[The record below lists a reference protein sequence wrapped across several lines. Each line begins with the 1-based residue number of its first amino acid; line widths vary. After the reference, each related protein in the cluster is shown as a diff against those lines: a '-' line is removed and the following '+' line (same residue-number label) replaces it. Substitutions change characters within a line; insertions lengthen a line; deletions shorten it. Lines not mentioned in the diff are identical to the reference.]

1 MKILEFQTRI
11 MKHQNHRI
19 PCEKHDN
26 LKNHITPKENKEN
39 HKNIRI
45 PFENHENN

>member
-1 MKILEFQTRI
+1 MKMLEFHMRI

-19 PCEKHDN
+19 PCDSLEN
-26 LKNHITPKENKEN
+26 LKNHIIPKENQEN

-45 PFENHENN
+45 PFENHETN